1 MLLVGEVCKQLNINS
16 QTIYYYER
24 IGLIPS
30 LQRNQSGYRVFH
42 SEDIEILKFILKVKS
57 LGLTLEEIKQLLE
70 LKQGR
75 SLTCQAV
82 YNHLKQKIDTI
93 NKKIN
98 QLESIKQE
106 LIPLLQ
112 ECQTKIDTTNPNHQC
127 EVL

>member
-1 MLLVGEVCKQLNINS
+1 MLQVGRVCKQLNINT

-24 IGLIPS
+24 IGLIPT
-30 LQRNQSGYRVFH
+30 LKRNESGYRVFS
-42 SEDIEILKFILKVKS
+42 SEDVEILKFIIKVKS

-93 NKKIN
+93 NQKIN
-98 QLESIKQE
+98 ELESIKQE

-112 ECQTKIDTTNPNHQC
+112 ECETKIDTSNPNRQC
-127 EVL
+127 KLL

>member
-1 MLLVGEVCKQLNINS
+1 MLQVGQVCQELNINT

-42 SEDIEILKFILKVKS
+42 SEDLEILKFILKVKS
-57 LGLTLEEIKQLLE
+57 LGLTLNEIKQLLE
-70 LKQGR
+70 LKKGR

-98 QLESIKQE
+98 ELESIKQE

-112 ECQTKIDTTNPNHQC
+112 ECETKIDTTNPNRQC